1 MKKRLN
7 CIMLIDDDADDNL
20 FHQIIIR
27 KMDVANEIEVA
38 ESGPEAL
45 EYLQKENHVPDMI
58 FLDINMPGMSGW
70 NFLDEYKKLNAAQKA
85 QVIII
90 MLTTSISPA
99 DKERAQKI
107 PEITSFQSKP
117 LTKEM
122 LSGILEI
129 YFPEEKSD

>member
-7 CIMLIDDDADDNL
+7 RIMLIDDDADDNL
-20 FHQIIIR
+20 FHQIIL
-27 KMDVANEIEVA
+27 KKLDVADHIVVA

-45 EYLQKENHVPDMI
+45 DHLKKENESPDII

-70 NFLDEYKKLNAAQKA
+70 DFLNEYKKLNIREKKP
-85 QVIII
+85 VIIV

-99 DKERAQKI
+99 DKEKAEKI
-107 PEITSFQSKP
+107 SEITSFHSKP

-122 LSGILEI
+122 LSDILER
-129 YFPEEKSD
+129 YFSEDK